1 MLQGLIIKK
10 VLDVVMKQV
19 LKQFKLDKVLDY
31 VEKPNDLDKQM
42 KVLQKKV
49 DKYGKVI
56 EGIEKDVAQ
65 VKSIK
70 DRFGKEARF

>member
-1 MLQGLIIKK
+1 MLQGLLVKK
-10 VLDVVMKQV
+10 VLDLVMKQV

-56 EGIEKDVAQ
+56 EEIEKDVAQ
-65 VKSIK
+65 VR
-70 DRFGKEARF
+70 DRFGNKARF